1 MVTKEELIKLYEEKG
16 DNKMK
21 FELDG
26 VNFEGFHYMT
36 CNFTGF
42 SLEQVI
48 TDLYTYAYEKLFK
61 GRVGLY
67 GRSLILHYANI
78 EDKEYLMVR
87 KYRSYYA

>member
-1 MVTKEELIKLYEEKG
+1 MVTKEELIKPYEEKG
-16 DNKMK
+16 DDKIK
-21 FELDG
+21 FELD
-26 VNFEGFHYMT
+26 VANYYIT

-87 KYRSYYA
+87 KYRSYYV